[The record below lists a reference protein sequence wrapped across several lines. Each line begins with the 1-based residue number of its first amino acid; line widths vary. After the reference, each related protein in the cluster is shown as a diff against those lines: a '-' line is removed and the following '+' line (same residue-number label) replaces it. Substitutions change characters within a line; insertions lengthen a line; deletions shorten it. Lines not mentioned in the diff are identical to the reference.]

1 VSLDNDVPDLRAYQL
16 EMSSSNDQRTS
27 SLVPTRSRLSIASKE
42 TERRYETTTLSTAQS
57 RSWHAEFVFVS
68 RKWIRQIL
76 GTNPFKSSYFD
87 LFKPIKDIES
97 RAILW
102 TGVFLAI
109 AAGTPLPIIGYIFGK
124 IITSFPPPEDVLRD
138 RLYELVGVACGYFI
152 VTTGYTIA
160 WGLTGER
167 LSRKFRVALVERLLG
182 LEQAYFD
189 INDPDITNLLTEKV
203 EAIQIG
209 TSEKVGIFIQSISY
223 FFAAFIVGFILNAEL
238 TGILFAA
245 VIPLMTAIVVT
256 GSSRIAKYTKAA
268 SMYTEEAGR
277 IAESAMHAVKVV
289 QAFGMA
295 DKLSEEH
302 YRLLKLSAGYAIRKS
317 VSAALML
324 GAVYFTAYSANA
336 LAFWEGSRLASQAG
350 TNNAGTIYAVVF
362 LILDASF
369 VVGQFGPFLGS
380 FASAAA
386 AGERIFEILN
396 QPYTDIDT
404 YSKSGQQAT
413 QDDMRADIVFR
424 NVNFVYPARTAS
436 RALDELNLTLK
447 AGQMNAIVGMSG
459 CGKSTL
465 ISLLL
470 RLYDISSGE
479 LTIGDH
485 NIKHFNVSSL
495 RKYTALVDQDSVLFS
510 GSVLENISHGLG
522 DHSLPEDQV
531 AEMCSEAAKA
541 ANLDFVAFLPKGIHT
556 PIGNGG
562 YTQLSGGQTQRI
574 CLARALVK
582 KPALLLLDEPT
593 SALDANSEGLIMDAV
608 KKVAASG
615 TTVVMV
621 AHRLSTVMDSP
632 NIVLMGAGKVIEQ
645 GSHEELMQHDGAY
658 RNLIQAQKL
667 EYSDGPS
674 TDTSPVSSRDVVH
687 KASKGEGLS
696 NPTDSDASLP
706 GIESEETPAKKA
718 GFWKLLLRCLRLAKP
733 DSPIIVLGLFA
744 SIVSGGIILGEAIVF
759 GNLISVL
766 NDLENPNFR
775 ERADFFSLM
784 FFILALIAL
793 ISYSGNGCAFGVVS
807 SHFVAKVQHMSLVSI
822 LRQDQQWFSGRS
834 VSSLMSSLN
843 SDAGQLACLSGVAI
857 GTVFTVCVS
866 ITGGIILA
874 HVVAWEIAV
883 VLLAAVPVM
892 ILAGY
897 IRLRVLALAESR
909 HRSAYNDAA
918 SIAAEACRGIRTV
931 ASLGRER
938 GVSQAYEEAVKKP
951 YTKGIRF
958 TLISNTLLALSFSIT
973 YFVYALA
980 YWWGARQVRNGTY
993 DQLQFFIVLPAL
1005 LFSAQSAGQIFSLS
1019 PEMSRAGVAAR
1030 NVFGLHDQKPSIVD
1044 GDIKQQDSTP
1054 NSYISGT
1061 TLVEKPDGCSRG
1073 WIEFKNV
1080 NLCYPSKPQHPALQN
1095 VDLSIKPGEFVALV
1109 GPSGAGKSTILSLLQ
1124 RFYDPTTGS
1133 VQLDG
1138 LDIRE
1143 VAVSQHRGRLGLVPQ
1158 EPDLFPGSISYNI
1171 GLGAAPGQ
1179 TVTQNDI
1186 EKICTKC
1193 GIHEFVMSLPEGYAT
1208 ECGTNGS
1215 KLSGGQK
1222 QRIAVARALVRCP
1235 EVLLLDEYTS
1245 ALDAHSEQQI
1255 KEAVDGAS
1263 VGRTTIVVAHRLSTV
1278 QNADRIFVFDDG
1290 RVVEVGS
1297 HAELVAQGG
1306 LYSGMVKA
1314 QTLS

>member
-1 VSLDNDVPDLRAYQL
+1 MATIEAERNF
-16 EMSSSNDQRTS
+16 
-27 SLVPTRSRLSIASKE
+27 E
-42 TERRYETTTLSTAQS
+42 TATLNSAHP
-57 RSWHAEFVFVS
+57 RSWHADFVFVS
-68 RKWIRQIL
+68 RKWIKQLI
-76 GTNPFKSSYFD
+76 GSNPFKSSYLD
-87 LFKPIKDIES
+87 LFKLVTDAES
-97 RAILW
+97 RVIL
-102 TGVFLAI
+102 GAGIILAI
-109 AAGTPLPIIGYIFGK
+109 AAGTPLPIIGYIFGQ

-138 RLYELVGVACGYFI
+138 RLYQLIGVACGYFI
-152 VTTGYTIA
+152 VTTGYAIA

-167 LSRKFRVALVERLLG
+167 ISRRFRVTLVERLLG

-189 INDPDITNLLTEKV
+189 INDPDITNLLTEKI

-223 FFAAFIVGFILNAEL
+223 FVAAFIVGFILNAKL

-245 VIPLMTAIVVT
+245 VIPLMTIVVVT

-268 SMYTEEAGR
+268 TQYTEAAGR
-277 IAESAMHAVKVV
+277 VAESAIHAVKVV

-295 DKLSEEH
+295 EKLSAEH
-302 YRLLKLSAGYAIRKS
+302 YRLLRLSAGYAIRKS
-317 VSAALML
+317 ISAALML
-324 GAVYFTAYSANA
+324 GLVYFTAYSANA
-336 LAFWEGSRLASQAG
+336 LAFWEGSRLAAESG
-350 TNNAGTIYAVVF
+350 TNNAGTVYAVVF
-362 LILDASF
+362 LIIDASF
-369 VVGQFGPFLGS
+369 VVGQFGPFLGC

-386 AGERIFEILN
+386 AGESVYEILN
-396 QPYTDIDT
+396 KPHTDIDV
-404 YSKSGQQAT
+404 YSKNGQKAT
-413 QDDMRADIVFR
+413 EDDMKADITFL
-424 NVNFVYPARTAS
+424 NVNFVYPARTSA
-436 RALDELNLTLK
+436 RALDGLNLTLK
-447 AGQMNAIVGMSG
+447 AGQMNAIVGTSG

-465 ISLLL
+465 VSLLL

-479 LTIGDH
+479 LRIGSHDIKVF
-485 NIKHFNVSSL
+485 NITSL

-510 GSVLENISHGLG
+510 GSILENIGYGLG
-522 DHSLPEDQV
+522 EHSLDEDTV
-531 AEMCSEAAKA
+531 LERCTEAAKS
-541 ANLDFVAFLPKGIHT
+541 ANLDFIDFLPQGIHT
-556 PIGNGG
+556 RVGNGG

-582 KPALLLLDEPT
+582 RPSLLLLDEPT
-593 SALDANSEGLIMDAV
+593 AALDANSEMLIMDAV
-608 KKVAASG
+608 KKVATAG

-621 AHRLSTVMDSP
+621 AHRLSTVSDSP

-645 GSHEELMQHDGAY
+645 GNHDELMQLGGAY
-658 RNLIQAQKL
+658 SNLIQAQQLK
-667 EYSDGPS
+667 D
-674 TDTSPVSSRDVVH
+674 TD
-687 KASKGEGLS
+687 
-696 NPTDSDASLP
+696 DS
-706 GIESEETPAKKA
+706 SEEVSPASISQESVLKPEGNSASSEPETPSAETKPTEKPAKKA
-718 GFWKLLLRCLRLAKP
+718 GFWKLLLRCLRLAKS
-733 DSPIIVLGLFA
+733 DSPIISLGLTA
-744 SIVSGGIILGEAIVF
+744 SIISGGIILGEAIVF

-766 NDLENPNFR
+766 NDLESPDYR

-784 FFILALIAL
+784 FFIIALIAFF
-793 ISYSGNGCAFGVVS
+793 SYAINGCCFGVVS
-807 SHFVAKVQHMSLVSI
+807 SHFIAKVQHISLVSI
-822 LRQDQQWFSGRS
+822 LRQDMQWFSGRS

-857 GTVFTVCVS
+857 GTIFTVCVS

-874 HVVAWEIAV
+874 HVVAWKIAV

-892 ILAGY
+892 ITAGY
-897 IRLRVLALAESR
+897 VRLRVLALAENR

-918 SIAAEACRGIRTV
+918 SIAAEACRGIRTI

-938 GVSQAYEEAVKKP
+938 GVSRLFNEAVRKP
-951 YTKGIRF
+951 YEKGIRF

-993 DQLQFFIVLPAL
+993 GQLEFFIVLPAL

-1030 NVFGLHDQKPSIVD
+1030 NVFGLHDQTPSIVTE
-1044 GDIKQQDSTP
+1044 GSKKPQRKADSNERIP
-1054 NSYISGT
+1054 
-1061 TLVEKPDGCSRG
+1061 TLTDEKPDSASGG
-1073 WIEFKNV
+1073 WIEFKDV
-1080 NLCYPSKPQHPALQN
+1080 SLCYPSKPQHPALQN
-1095 VDLSIKPGEFVALV
+1095 VNISIKPGEFIALV
-1109 GPSGAGKSTILSLLQ
+1109 GPSGAGKSTILALLQ

-1133 VQLDG
+1133 VLLDG
-1138 LDIRE
+1138 QDIRE
-1143 VAVSQHRGRLGLVPQ
+1143 VSVSQHRGRLGLVPQ

-1171 GLGAAPGQ
+1171 GLGAAPDQ
-1179 TVTQNDI
+1179 TATQVDI
-1186 EKICTKC
+1186 EKICEKC
-1193 GIHEFVMSLPEGYAT
+1193 GIHEFIMSLPEGYNT

-1222 QRIAVARALVRCP
+1222 QRIAVARALIRSP

-1290 RVVEVGS
+1290 RVLEVGS

-1306 LYSGMVKA
+1306 LYAGMVKA
-1314 QTLS
+1314 QTLA

>member
-1 VSLDNDVPDLRAYQL
+1 MSPANGGRTVSSDHGH
-16 EMSSSNDQRTS
+16 
-27 SLVPTRSRLSIASKE
+27 SRPSIAHAE
-42 TERRYETTTLSTAQS
+42 AEHNFETTTMNSAQP
-57 RSWHAEFVFVS
+57 RSWHTEFVYVS
-68 RKWIRQIL
+68 RKWIQQLL
-76 GTNPFKSSYFD
+76 GKNPFKSSYLD
-87 LFKPIKDIES
+87 LFKLVNDAQS

-102 TGVFLAI
+102 TGILLAI
-109 AAGTPLPIIGYIFGK
+109 AAGTPLPIIGYIFGQ
-124 IITSFPPPEDVLRD
+124 IITSFPPPEDVLLD
-138 RLYELVGVACGYFI
+138 RLYQLIGVACGYFI
-152 VTTGYTIA
+152 VTTGYAIA

-167 LSRKFRVALVERLLG
+167 ISRRFRETLVERLLG

-189 INDPDITNLLTEKV
+189 VNDPDITNLLTEKI

-223 FFAAFIVGFILNAEL
+223 FVAAFVVGFILNAKL

-245 VIPLMTAIVVT
+245 VIPVMTLIVVF

-268 SMYTEEAGR
+268 TQYTEAAGR
-277 IAESAMHAVKVV
+277 IAESAIHAVKVV

-295 DKLSEEH
+295 ENLSKEH
-302 YRLLKLSAGYAIRKS
+302 YRLLRLSARYAVRKS

-324 GAVYFTAYSANA
+324 GLVYFTAYSANA
-336 LAFWEGSRLASQAG
+336 LAFWEGSRLAAESG
-350 TNNAGTIYAVVF
+350 TNNAGTVYAVVF
-362 LILDASF
+362 LIIDASF
-369 VVGQFGPFLGS
+369 VVGQFGPFLGC

-386 AGERIFEILN
+386 AGEGIYEILN
-396 QPYTDIDT
+396 QPQSEINV
-404 YSKSGQQAT
+404 YSESGQEAT
-413 QDDMRADIVFR
+413 EDDMKADLIFR
-424 NVNFVYPARTAS
+424 EVTFVYPARTSA
-436 RALDELNLTLK
+436 RALDGLNLVLK
-447 AGQMNAIVGMSG
+447 AGQMNAIVGTSG

-465 ISLLL
+465 VSLLL
-470 RLYDISSGE
+470 RLYDISSGQ
-479 LTIGDH
+479 LTIGSHD
-485 NIKHFNVSSL
+485 IKAFNVRSL

-510 GSVLENISHGLG
+510 GSILENISYGLG
-522 DHSLPEDQV
+522 EHSLSKEAV
-531 AEMCSEAAKA
+531 LERCTEAAKA
-541 ANLDFVAFLPKGIHT
+541 ANLDFIDFLPQGIHT
-556 PIGNGG
+556 RVGNGG

-582 KPALLLLDEPT
+582 RPSLLLLDEPT
-593 SALDANSEGLIMDAV
+593 AALDANSEGLIMEAV
-608 KKVAASG
+608 KGVAAAG

-621 AHRLSTVMDSP
+621 AHRLSTVSDSP

-645 GSHEELMQHDGAY
+645 GNHDELMQLGGAY
-658 RNLIQAQKL
+658 NNLIQAQQL
-667 EYSDGPS
+667 NDSDE
-674 TDTSPVSSRDVVH
+674 SS
-687 KASKGEGLS
+687 GEGTPATS
-696 NPTDSDASLP
+696 QTTIRKKS
-706 GIESEETPAKKA
+706 ESENMSAITGSETTTPEAKKTDTPAKKA
-718 GFWKLLLRCLRLAKP
+718 GVLKLLLRS
-733 DSPIIVLGLFA
+733 DSPIVALGLAA
-744 SIVSGGIILGEAIVF
+744 SIISGGIILGEAIVF

-766 NDLENPNFR
+766 NDLESPNFR
-775 ERADFFSLM
+775 DRADFFSLM
-784 FFILALIAL
+784 FFIIALIAFF
-793 ISYSGNGCAFGVVS
+793 SYAGNGCCFGVVS
-807 SHFVAKVQHMSLVSI
+807 SHFVAKVQHISLASI
-822 LRQDQQWFSGRS
+822 LRQDMQWFSGQS

-857 GTVFTVCVS
+857 GTIFTVCVS
-866 ITGGIILA
+866 VTGGIILA
-874 HVVAWEIAV
+874 HVVAWKIAV

-892 ILAGY
+892 VMAGY
-897 IRLRVLALAESR
+897 VRLRVLALAESR

-918 SIAAEACRGIRTV
+918 SIAAEACRGIRTI

-938 GVSQAYEEAVKKP
+938 GVSQAFNAAVKEP
-951 YTKGIRF
+951 YEKGIRF

-993 DQLQFFIVLPAL
+993 DQLDFFIVLPAL

-1019 PEMSRAGVAAR
+1019 PEMSRAGAAAR
-1030 NVFGLHDQKPSIVD
+1030 NVFGLHDQQPSIVD
-1044 GDIKQQDSTP
+1044 GDTKKPGLSPSSTGSIP
-1054 NSYISGT
+1054 TLSDKADPSSG
-1061 TLVEKPDGCSRG
+1061 G

-1080 NLCYPSKPQHPALQN
+1080 SLCYPSKPQHPALQN
-1095 VDLSIKPGEFVALV
+1095 VNISIKPGEFIALV

-1133 VQLDG
+1133 VLLDG
-1138 LDIRE
+1138 QDIRE

-1179 TVTQNDI
+1179 SVTQADI

-1193 GIHEFVMSLPEGYAT
+1193 GIHEFVMSLPEGYST

-1222 QRIAVARALVRCP
+1222 QRIAVARALIRSP

-1263 VGRTTIVVAHRLSTV
+1263 VDRTTIVVAHRLSTV

-1290 RVVEVGS
+1290 RVLEVGS

-1306 LYSGMVKA
+1306 LYASMVKA
-1314 QTLS
+1314 QTLA

>member
-1 VSLDNDVPDLRAYQL
+1 
-16 EMSSSNDQRTS
+16 MSTVDGRQTASSDYG
-27 SLVPTRSRLSIASKE
+27 LSRPSMATIEAERNFE
-42 TERRYETTTLSTAQS
+42 TATLNSAHP

-68 RKWIRQIL
+68 RKWIKQLI
-76 GTNPFKSSYFD
+76 GSNPFKSSYLD
-87 LFKPIKDIES
+87 LFKLVKDAES
-97 RAILW
+97 RAIL
-102 TGVFLAI
+102 GAGIILAI
-109 AAGTPLPIIGYIFGK
+109 AAGTPLPIIGYIFGQ

-138 RLYELVGVACGYFI
+138 RLYQLIGVACGYFI
-152 VTTGYTIA
+152 VTTGYAIA

-167 LSRKFRVALVERLLG
+167 VSRRFRVTLVERLLG

-189 INDPDITNLLTEKV
+189 INDPDITNLLTEKI

-223 FFAAFIVGFILNAEL
+223 FVAAFIVGFILNAKL

-245 VIPLMTAIVVT
+245 VIPLMTIIVVT

-268 SMYTEEAGR
+268 TQYTEAAGR
-277 IAESAMHAVKVV
+277 VAESAIHAVKVV

-302 YRLLKLSAGYAIRKS
+302 YRLLKLSSGYAIRKS
-317 VSAALML
+317 ISAALML
-324 GAVYFTAYSANA
+324 GLVYFTAYSANA
-336 LAFWEGSRLASQAG
+336 LAFWEGSRLAAESG
-350 TNNAGTIYAVVF
+350 TNNAGTVYAVVF
-362 LILDASF
+362 LIIDASF
-369 VVGQFGPFLGS
+369 VVGQFGPFLGC

-386 AGERIFEILN
+386 AGESVYDILN
-396 QPYTDIDT
+396 QPHTDIDV
-404 YSKSGQQAT
+404 YSKNGQQAT
-413 QDDMRADIVFR
+413 EDDMKADIVFHD
-424 NVNFVYPARTAS
+424 VNFVYPARTTA
-436 RALDELNLTLK
+436 RALDGLNLTLK
-447 AGQMNAIVGMSG
+447 AGQMNAIVGTSG

-465 ISLLL
+465 VSLLL

-479 LTIGDH
+479 LLIGGHDIKVF
-485 NIKHFNVSSL
+485 NINSL

-510 GSVLENISHGLG
+510 GSVLENIGYGLG
-522 DHSLPEDQV
+522 EHSLNEDTV
-531 AEMCSEAAKA
+531 MERCIEAAKS
-541 ANLDFVAFLPKGIHT
+541 ANLDFIDFLPQGIHT
-556 PIGNGG
+556 RVGNGG

-582 KPALLLLDEPT
+582 RPSLLLLDEPT
-593 SALDANSEGLIMDAV
+593 AALDANSEMLIMDAV
-608 KKVAASG
+608 KKVAAAG

-621 AHRLSTVMDSP
+621 AHRLSTVSDSP

-645 GSHEELMQHDGAY
+645 GNHDELMQLDGAY
-658 RNLIQAQKL
+658 SNLIRAQQLNDTDDSSAEESVLKPKDGSAS
-667 EYSDGPS
+667 SDP
-674 TDTSPVSSRDVVH
+674 
-687 KASKGEGLS
+687 
-696 NPTDSDASLP
+696 
-706 GIESEETPAKKA
+706 ETPLTETKPKEKPAKKQ
-718 GFWKLLLRCLRLAKP
+718 GFWQLLLRCLRLANP
-733 DSPIIVLGLFA
+733 DSPIIALGLTA
-744 SIVSGGIILGEAIVF
+744 SIISGGIILGEAIVF

-766 NDLENPNFR
+766 NDLESPNFR
-775 ERADFFSLM
+775 DRADFFSLM
-784 FFILALIAL
+784 FFIIAMIAFFSYAL
-793 ISYSGNGCAFGVVS
+793 NGCCFGVVS
-807 SHFVAKVQHMSLVSI
+807 SHFIAKVQHISLVSI
-822 LRQDQQWFSGRS
+822 LRQDMQWFSGRS

-857 GTVFTVCVS
+857 GTIFTVCVS

-874 HVVAWEIAV
+874 HVVAWKIAV

-892 ILAGY
+892 VMAGY
-897 IRLRVLALAESR
+897 VRLRVLALAESR

-918 SIAAEACRGIRTV
+918 SIAAEACRGIRTI

-938 GVSQAYEEAVKKP
+938 GVSKSFNEAVRKP
-951 YTKGIRF
+951 YEKGIRF

-993 DQLQFFIVLPAL
+993 GQLEFFIVLPAL

-1019 PEMSRAGVAAR
+1019 PEMSRAGLAAR
-1030 NVFGLHDQKPSIVD
+1030 NVFGLHDQKPSIVTD
-1044 GDIKQQDSTP
+1044 DSKESSKKSTP
-1054 NSYISGT
+1054 DETIP
-1061 TLVEKPDGCSRG
+1061 TLNDKPDSSSGG
-1073 WIEFKNV
+1073 WIEFKDV
-1080 NLCYPSKPQHPALQN
+1080 SLCYPSKPQHPALQN
-1095 VDLSIKPGEFVALV
+1095 VNVSIKPGEFIALV
-1109 GPSGAGKSTILSLLQ
+1109 GPSGAGKSTVLTLLQ

-1133 VQLDG
+1133 VLLDG
-1138 LDIRE
+1138 QDIRE
-1143 VAVSQHRGRLGLVPQ
+1143 VAVSKHRGRLGLVPQ

-1171 GLGAAPGQ
+1171 GLGAAPDQ
-1179 TVTQNDI
+1179 MATQADI
-1186 EKICTKC
+1186 EEICEKC
-1193 GIHEFVMSLPEGYAT
+1193 GIHEFIMSLPEGYNT

-1222 QRIAVARALVRCP
+1222 QRIAVARALIRSP

-1290 RVVEVGS
+1290 RIQEVGS

-1306 LYSGMVKA
+1306 LYAGMVKA
-1314 QTLS
+1314 QTLA